1 MDGKTLMIPTNGEQ
15 ANLTAIS
22 VVEMIWYVFLPT
34 TLTNVGVVGVLCVV
48 MVDGVVVGCR
58 EKRSFSWPVHLPLK
72 KMMMT
77 WWCAFF
83 FSLSPLSFSFRAA
96 PRLLATTYVVP

>member
-1 MDGKTLMIPTNGEQ
+1 MKVDAMDGKTLMIPTNGEQ

-48 MVDGVVVGCR
+48 MVWLSDVERKDLFHGLSICR
-58 EKRSFSWPVHLPLK
+58 
-72 KMMMT
+72 
-77 WWCAFF
+77 
-83 FSLSPLSFSFRAA
+83 
-96 PRLLATTYVVP
+96 